1 MGKAPACPCEAVLA
15 APSVGVGFLGCH
27 GFLAGQ
33 AIEGFRYRFRR
44 HCRTLGL
51 GGRYYRFPELPC
63 PLVPPYLQAPVM
75 IFLPCAPIDA
85 RLPYRNLLGKVRVA

>member
-51 GGRYYRFPELPC
+51 EWKTL
-63 PLVPPYLQAPVM
+63 
-75 IFLPCAPIDA
+75 D
-85 RLPYRNLLGKVRVA
+85 KVRHLKT